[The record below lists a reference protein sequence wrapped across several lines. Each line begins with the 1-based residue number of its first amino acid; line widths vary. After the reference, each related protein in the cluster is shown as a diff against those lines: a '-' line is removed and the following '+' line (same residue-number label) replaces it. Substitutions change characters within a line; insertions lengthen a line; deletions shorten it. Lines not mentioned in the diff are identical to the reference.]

1 MIFWGI
7 GIPLLLWLVY
17 KVAEADVIGQPISPA
32 REAWELD
39 QVDAMRRRMELMHR
53 VRVAVR
59 ASLITIGVIVAIGVA
74 AMAKRLLS

>member
-53 VRVAVR
+53 VRVSIR
-59 ASLITIGVIVAIGVA
+59 AALMTIGIIFAVALA
-74 AMAKRLLS
+74 HRLLS